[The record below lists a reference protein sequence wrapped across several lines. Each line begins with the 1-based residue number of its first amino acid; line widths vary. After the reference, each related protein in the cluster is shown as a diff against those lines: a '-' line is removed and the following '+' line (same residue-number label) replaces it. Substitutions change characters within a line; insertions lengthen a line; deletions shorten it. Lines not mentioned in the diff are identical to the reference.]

1 MENSL
6 WKSLIDLWMSMA
18 ELTVSNDGFGERHG
32 LYVCVHVLHPRRH
45 PRHQI
50 SYVIQWRSEAR
61 EPDLLRPLLE
71 EVNFVQSARAWTLD
85 AALGP
90 LSAAEP
96 FSFPYVITM
105 IEFSN
110 TFDSSLLV
118 INAKNL
124 VCQEWQVTCLR
135 PPEVA
140 RGL

>member
-1 MENSL
+1 
-6 WKSLIDLWMSMA
+6 MA

-32 LYVCVHVLHPRRH
+32 LYVCVPILRPRRH

-71 EVNFVQSARAWTLD
+71 EVNFVQLARAWMLD
-85 AALGP
+85 AALGA

-96 FSFPYVITM
+96 FPYVITM
-105 IEFSN
+105 VDLSN
-110 TFDSSLLV
+110 TTDSSLLV
-118 INAKNL
+118 INAKKV
-124 VCQEWQVTCLR
+124 VCQEWQMTCLR

-140 RGL
+140 RRL